1 MVGKIR
7 NKYSCKNFSTNI
19 TFVWF
24 SPFMNN
30 EIFTKTSDLNIH
42 ERNHTDEIEN
52 IFMAYFLVSLF
63 MKGENNTNVIFAEKI
78 YYS

>member
-1 MVGKIR
+1 
-7 NKYSCKNFSTNI
+7 
-19 TFVWF
+19 
-24 SPFMNN
+24 MNN

-63 MKGENNTNVIFAEKI
+63 MKGEKQYKCNICGKKLLHLNTAA
-78 YYS
+78 

>member
-1 MVGKIR
+1 
-7 NKYSCKNFSTNI
+7 
-19 TFVWF
+19 
-24 SPFMNN
+24 MNN
-30 EIFTKTSDLNIH
+30 EIFTKSSDLNIH

-63 MKGENNTNVIFAEKI
+63 MKGENNTNVIFAEKN